1 MAIKSFYEATLNNV
15 VNEKNQAIEKIKQK
29 VTTEQIIPY
38 NQKCDKELAEAL
50 KELNEKYTK
59 KMQEIQAELAKEK
72 QSLVDIANADKAEY
86 ANTVISTECETTRLF
101 YDNEINFIKERI
113 ASIKE

>member
-1 MAIKSFYEATLNNV
+1 MAIKSFYEQTLNNV
-15 VNEKNQAIEKIKQK
+15 LNEKNQAIEKIKQK
-29 VTTEQIIPY
+29 VTTEKIIPY

-50 KELNEKYTK
+50 KELNDKFAAE
-59 KMQEIQAELAKEK
+59 MQKVQAEHAKQK

-86 ANTVISTECETTRLF
+86 ANTVITTECETTRLF